1 MAKKKVSITKIAL
14 QANTDRTVYVTWSFS
29 TQHVDYYKV
38 DWDYGTGQGTWFVG
52 SDTTTTAK
60 QAVWDAP
67 ANAKKVRV
75 RIKPVAKK
83 HKVTQSN
90 GKKKDVA
97 YWEGDWSAFKQ
108 FTNFK
113 TTSTGKPTEPTQPSA
128 PTIKIEGMGLTATV
142 SYSGV
147 GDAIEFEIVK
157 NNRSVFQRMVSKI
170 KYQQAGI
177 VCDIEAGYQ
186 YKVRCR
192 AGFVTSL
199 GTLLLMG
206 ATGAVSN
213 FSQADGSVERGG
225 PWSDYSSEQGTPPG
239 VCGSAPSVQQS
250 VTLQATSPTEVL
262 VTWPVAAGA
271 TEYEVQAAQK
281 AEYFDA
287 AAGEV
292 KTYSI
297 TSGFK
302 CYVTGL
308 ESGTRW
314 YFRVRAKNSYGTSA
328 WTNVE
333 SIVIGKPPA
342 APTTWSSTTT
352 AIVGES
358 LTLYWVHNSED
369 GSKAMSAEL
378 ELVTTISG
386 KKNTEI
392 KTVDNPKWNDPN
404 VEDTNASYSL
414 DTSQYKEGVKIEW
427 RVRTKGI
434 TAVFGDWSI
443 QRTVDIYARP
453 SLSLLI
459 EDING
464 NRTAFTSFPISVSG
478 QPGPITQRA
487 IGYHISIKSLHNYET
502 VDNVGNV
509 KWVSSG
515 EEIYSKYTDASG
527 ENLSH
532 ELTPF
537 VVTFENGMEY
547 VIECTVSM
555 DSGLTATNSQSFA
568 VAWDEELY
576 EPDAEIII
584 SDYNAVAAN
593 IRPYC
598 SNIDVTYYR
607 VEVVD
612 GQYMKTNT
620 EITDLAEIHGIA
632 LNGVR
637 TTTGEEV
644 FSGIPLDIEHTVT
657 YCEVYSEEEF
667 VPGVVLSV
675 YRREYDGSFVEIA
688 TGMENN
694 GTMFATDP
702 HPALDYARYRIVA
715 MSTTTGAMGFSDM
728 PGVPIGVTDAIFQWD
743 EEWKYLDNPD
753 TETMGASEPTWAGSV
768 LRLPFNVDVSE
779 KRNPD
784 VSLVEYIGRKH
795 PVSYYGTQ
803 IGETHTLN
811 VDIDKE
817 DEETLFG
824 IRRLSAY
831 MGDVYFR
838 EPSGA
843 GYWANV
849 SVSFGRKH
857 GVLTIPITFEIK
869 RVEGGM

>member
-1 MAKKKVSITKIAL
+1 MANKTVSITAMAL
-14 QANTDRTVYVTWSFS
+14 QANTDRKVYVKWKFSAQNTDHYNVTW
-29 TQHVDYYKV
+29 V
-38 DWDYGTGQGTWFVG
+38 YGTGQGTWFDG
-52 SDTTTTAK
+52 MKTTTTSK
-60 QAVWDAP
+60 QSVWDAP
-67 ANAKKVRV
+67 SNAKKVKV
-75 RIKPVAKK
+75 TIKPVSKK
-83 HKVTQSN
+83 NKN
-90 GKKKDVA
+90 GKS
-97 YWEGDWSAFKQ
+97 YWTGGSTSKQ
-108 FTNFK
+108 FSSFK
-113 TTSTGKPTEPTQPSA
+113 TTSTGKPTEPTQPST
-128 PTIKIEGMGLTATV
+128 PTINIDGDTLTANV

-147 GDAIEFEIVK
+147 GNAMEFEIVK
-157 NNRSVFQRMVSKI
+157 DNRSVFVRVVSRI
-170 KYQQAGI
+170 AYQQASIAYGI
-177 VCDIEAGYQ
+177 EPGHK

-192 AGFVTSL
+192 AGSMTLGGNSLPSILGVLGIGQMTGTSL
-199 GTLLLMG
+199 
-206 ATGAVSN
+206 AS
-213 FSQADGSVERGG
+213 SG
-225 PWSDYSSEQGTPPG
+225 PWSDYSSEQGTAPG
-239 VCGSAPSVQQS
+239 ICGSAPSVQQS

-281 AEYFDA
+281 SEYFDA
-287 AAGEV
+287 ATGEV

-302 CYVTGL
+302 CYATGL
-308 ESGTRW
+308 ESGVRW
-314 YFRVRAKNSYGTSA
+314 YFRVRGKNSYGTSA

-358 LTLYWVHNSED
+358 LILYWVHNSED
-369 GSKAMSAEL
+369 GSKAVSAEL
-378 ELVTTISG
+378 ELATTISG
-386 KKNTEI
+386 KKTTEI
-392 KTVDNPKWNDPN
+392 KTVDNPNWNNPN
-404 VEDTNASYSL
+404 VEDTNASYAL
-414 DTSQYKEGVKIEW
+414 DTNQYKEGVKIEW

-434 TAVFGDWSI
+434 TGVFGDWSI
-443 QRTVDIYARP
+443 QRTVYIYARP

-459 EDING
+459 EDIYG
-464 NRTAFTSFPISVSG
+464 NRTDFASFPISIKG
-478 QPGPITQRA
+478 QPGPITQNA
-487 IGYHISIKSLHNYET
+487 IGYHVSIKSLQNYET

-515 EEIYSKYTDASG
+515 EEIYSKYMDASG
-527 ENLSH
+527 ENLSY

-537 VVTFENGMEY
+537 AVTFENGMEY

-555 DSGLTATNSQSFA
+555 DSGLTATNSQPFT
-568 VAWDEELY
+568 VIWDEELY
-576 EPDAEIII
+576 EPDAEIVI
-584 SDYNAVAAN
+584 SDYDAVAAN

-598 SNIDVTYYR
+598 SNVDVTYYR
-607 VEVVD
+607 VDIVD
-612 GQYMKTNT
+612 EQYVKTET
-620 EITDLAEIHGIA
+620 EITDLREIHGQI
-632 LNGVR
+632 LDGVS

-644 FSGIPLDIEHTVT
+644 FSGTSLGIDRFVT

-667 VPGVVLSV
+667 VPDVVLSV

-688 TGMENN
+688 TGMEND

-702 HPALDYARYRIVA
+702 HPALDYARYRIVV
-715 MSTTTGAMGFSDM
+715 MSTTTGAMNYSDM

-753 TETMGASEPTWAGSV
+753 IETMEASEPTWSGSV

-779 KRNPD
+779 KRTSD
-784 VSLVEYIGRKH
+784 VALVEYIGRKH

-811 VDIDKE
+811 VEIDKK
-817 DEETLFG
+817 DAETLFA

-838 EPSGA
+838 EPSGV

-849 SVSFGRKH
+849 SVSFSRKH
-857 GVLTIPITFEIK
+857 VALTVPIAFEIK
-869 RVEGGM
+869 RVEGGI